1 MSKRQ
6 QHKPPRGGKKPP
18 DSVFREAWQKMNEDF
33 ARVMPGFLG
42 KRLQGRQGK
51 LWLVVAV
58 TLVELV
64 VLGVVGKLVYD
75 WFTGS

>member
-6 QHKPPRGGKKPP
+6 QRNQPRGGKKPP
-18 DSVFREAWQKMNEDF
+18 ESVFKEAWQNMNEDF
-33 ARVMPGFLG
+33 ARVMPGFFG
-42 KRLQGRQGK
+42 KRLQGSRGK
-51 LWLVVAV
+51 LWLIVAV